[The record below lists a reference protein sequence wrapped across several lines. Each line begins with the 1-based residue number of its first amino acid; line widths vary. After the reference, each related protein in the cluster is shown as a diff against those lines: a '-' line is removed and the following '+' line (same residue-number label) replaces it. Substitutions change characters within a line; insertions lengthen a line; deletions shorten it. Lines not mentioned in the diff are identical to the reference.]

1 MSEDVDIS
9 RLKNK
14 EDKFVITNPATKK
27 EYAFDPSILS
37 GADWSRA
44 FQSNDGDFTPDQIK
58 KYYDAAM
65 AMDWQDGWY
74 STPEM
79 KKEGKSAGYKHI
91 TLGGSDTERVDYEI
105 EQDWVK
111 EIWDNINPGLK
122 LIRHYLNGHGP
133 NQSGGIHLDG
143 WTGNQYTVI
152 VYLTP
157 DMTPEDGGTLELW
170 TPNITDEQKAL
181 AINSPYSFG
190 NPYEHYMDVQKSFW
204 PKPGRVVVFDA
215 RIPHVS
221 RAVESDKFRVSL
233 VFKGT
238 TLGLQNVET
247 SKPTMIKN
255 VTDNIT
261 DIEFEEVKE

>member
-14 EDKFVITNPATKK
+14 EDKFVITNPVTKK

-215 RIPHVS
+215 RIPHVA

>member
-1 MSEDVDIS
+1 MSEEVDIS

-215 RIPHVS
+215 RIPHVA